1 MMENLD
7 DSNIFP
13 AIQKI
18 KGTSEQKDEM
28 LNRYLEDN
36 KLTIVKELLKECV
49 YYKDVSEEEINGYA
63 ETLTIMIDELL
74 QDENQRYI
82 DIQYLKSGQFSQ
94 AYQIGEK
101 VIKIGMPRATYYIPN
116 HRRILQPLARKEFKE
131 KKRNNRVFACAEIVD
146 LVNPLRPEDWKEE
159 TLYQVY
165 KDLREDGLVWTD
177 IKYDNL
183 GRLRR
188 KNVVTFEGKEIW
200 VAPEA
205 VGFIDEDP
213 KDEHQEKYQK
223 DKTILEGR
231 QKENVLSSGLEEFSV
246 EDDNEEHLL
255 GEQEKDL
262 AKDTQ
267 KEGRRNQ
274 RKLPLEAG
282 DLVILDSD
290 FIYKDSDPNIVW
302 ADERVK
308 KFEQRYQQ
316 EVQDEEI
323 REFRQQILKL
333 EGESYTEKQSNTE
346 DNERE

>member
-1 MMENLD
+1 M
-7 DSNIFP
+7 
-13 AIQKI
+13 
-18 KGTSEQKDEM
+18 
-28 LNRYLEDN
+28 RYLEDN

-49 YYKDVSEEEINGYA
+49 YYKDVSEEEIDGYT

-94 AYQIGEK
+94 AYRIGEK
-101 VIKIGMPRATYYIPN
+101 VIKIGMPRETYYIPN
-116 HRRILQPLARKEFKE
+116 HRRILQPLVRKEFKE
-131 KKRNNRVFACAEIVD
+131 KERNNRVFACAEIVD

-200 VAPEA
+200 VAPET
-205 VGFIDEDP
+205 VGFIDEEP
-213 KDEHQEKYQK
+213 KEGYQEKYQK
-223 DKTILEGR
+223 DETILEGR
-231 QKENVLSSGLEEFSV
+231 EKENTFSSGLEEFSV
-246 EDDNEEHLL
+246 EDDSKEHLL
-255 GEQEKDL
+255 GEQKKESTKDVL
-262 AKDTQ
+262 K
-267 KEGRRNQ
+267 KGRSNQ
-274 RKLPLEAG
+274 RKQTLEAG

-316 EVQDEEI
+316 ELRDKEI
-323 REFRQQILKL
+323 REFRQQNEELDKEGILKTKS
-333 EGESYTEKQSNTE
+333 ESYTEKTV
-346 DNERE
+346 